1 MIFKTDKV
9 LTKEAILYRYNTKK
23 NLIEVFYNTIVLHR
37 QFGSVDYFAAFPP
50 KHHEGIAVNPEELNV
65 SNKNGT
71 YFYFWTT
78 TEPKQD
84 FIYSLFLK
92 ASEKYYTDKINELQ
106 TKIDIY
112 NNKLTSIKDFLIK
125 ELSIVNGVYISKEI
139 FIDKTV
145 K

>member
-1 MIFKTDKV
+1 MIFKSDKV
-9 LTKEAILYRYNTKK
+9 LTKEATLYRYNTKK

-37 QFGSVDYFAAFPP
+37 QFGSVDYFVAFPP
-50 KHHEGIAVNPEELNV
+50 NNHEGITVNPEELNV

-78 TEPKQD
+78 TDIKQD

-125 ELSIVNGVYISKEI
+125 ELSIVDGVYISKEI
-139 FIDKTV
+139 FIDMTKS
-145 K
+145 